1 MTRYRKAPRP
11 RHDLPERRFSETRK
25 ITTKDGHT
33 FYLSVGY
40 DPIEPLRPRE
50 VFYSSG
56 FKSGSALEFQLQ
68 DTCVLI
74 SLLLQHGLK
83 PEKIAKSL
91 ARREL
96 PEGGL
101 EYSSLTGLIL
111 AEIGEAPSWA

>member
-1 MTRYRKAPRP
+1 MPRNRKTPRK

-40 DPIEPLRPRE
+40 DPREPLRPRE

-83 PEKIAKSL
+83 PEHIAKSL
-91 ARREL
+91 ARRER
-96 PEGGL
+96 PDGGM
-101 EYSSLTGLIL
+101 EYASLTGLIL
-111 AEIGEAPSWA
+111 EELGKAPSHA